1 MIKEMRVLKEA
12 YGFTVLKDLETMKNV
27 VTESN
32 LKSHKLL
39 ADEIVD
45 VEYQLID
52 VVDDVK
58 YVKVLN
64 IKKQGLK

>member
-32 LKSHKLL
+32 LKAHKLL

-45 VEYQLID
+45 VEYQVID